1 MSSAASSGNI
11 WCCPCCPAASRRL
24 MLAVGQRVGP
34 MTGDGIR
41 QVGQPRQEGR
51 RRRNDEPC
59 ALGSTLAHGVAS
71 PPTLPHMPDPPCR
84 AQREAS
90 IAAALERE
98 GFSHFRYSTAV
109 LQHIAAVEPSQEAV
123 LATCRQQVQEE
134 KAARERRQGMIAWIA
149 AQQMPSSYQY
159 IMAVLQYERGQCT
172 EAEAQEACRQQQ
184 VQDQAQGQRRQEV
197 SQLLEAE
204 GMPADYAL
212 AVPALQQYVRSGAGD
227 QQGMLAAARAKHAAD
242 QRREAL
248 VAALTAEGL
257 ATHLHTEPAAQA
269 YIRTG
274 QGSKEAALAA
284 CRAKHQRLAQVAA
297 RRSKVVALLPDE
309 ARQRYHHCEW
319 AEARAPG
326 LAQTAVQ
333 HWQLASTC
341 IVQHGVRHLTRS
353 SIAPADAYYCLAV
366 DAYVH
371 RGEGSAQAAAAALE
385 AYFAAHPLYHFY
397 DSEDGY
403 SDF

>member
-1 MSSAASSGNI
+1 MSSASSSGNI

-34 MTGDGIR
+34 MTGDRIR
-41 QVGQPRQEGR
+41 KVGQPRQEGR

-184 VQDQAQGQRRQEV
+184 VQDQGRASGGRRSASCWRQKACQLTMPLQCQHCSSMCGREQGTSRECWLLHERSMLRTSGVRPWWQPSRQRGWPPTFIRSPQPRRISGQDRAARRQHWPPAAPSTSGLCRLLRVAARWWPCYPMRHASATTTVSGQRRGHQ
-197 SQLLEAE
+197 
-204 GMPADYAL
+204 GWHK
-212 AVPALQQYVRSGAGD
+212 QQYN
-227 QQGMLAAARAKHAAD
+227 
-242 QRREAL
+242 
-248 VAALTAEGL
+248 
-257 ATHLHTEPAAQA
+257 
-269 YIRTG
+269 TG
-274 QGSKEAALAA
+274 NW
-284 CRAKHQRLAQVAA
+284 HRLA
-297 RRSKVVALLPDE
+297 
-309 ARQRYHHCEW
+309 
-319 AEARAPG
+319 
-326 LAQTAVQ
+326 
-333 HWQLASTC
+333 
-341 IVQHGVRHLTRS
+341 
-353 SIAPADAYYCLAV
+353 
-366 DAYVH
+366 
-371 RGEGSAQAAAAALE
+371 
-385 AYFAAHPLYHFY
+385 LY
-397 DSEDGY
+397 SMVCAT
-403 SDF
+403 